1 MVTDADIGQTA
12 EVITIG
18 DEIVSGLR
26 IDSNSAFV
34 AARLTEIGLNVRF
47 TQSAPDSLEEMEEAF
62 RLALRRSRVVITTGG
77 LGPTDDDITKKAIV
91 KLFKR
96 NLVFHEDILEDIRR
110 RYAARGIEM
119 PAINQNQ
126 ALLPQ
131 GATLFHNKL
140 GSALGIC
147 LTQEGHTF
155 IALPGVP
162 AEMKQIMTDEVL
174 PYLKQHHPGRAV
186 TSVILRTTG
195 IVESALAERITEDL
209 RLETGVRLSYLPGYS
224 GVVLRVRAEAGNPD
238 EAQAKSTRLVR
249 HLETRAGKY
258 IYGRDDDTLEG
269 VVGQLLKDNDKT
281 LAVAE
286 SCTGGQLG
294 MTITS
299 VPGSSAFFLGGII
312 AYDNEV
318 KVSQLD
324 VDASLIEAH
333 GAVSEECALAMA
345 RGCRQRFASG
355 YALAVTGIAGPDGG
369 TEDKPVGTV
378 FIALASGHAAY
389 ARRFNTGVDRESIR
403 ARSVFAALEML
414 RRDILDI
421 T

>member
-1 MVTDADIGQTA
+1 MVTDAATGPTA

-62 RLALRRSRVVITTGG
+62 RLALRRSDVVITTGG
-77 LGPTDDDITKKAIV
+77 LGPTDDDITKKAVV

-110 RYAARGIEM
+110 RYAARGIDM

-131 GATLFHNKL
+131 GATLFYNKF
-140 GSALGIC
+140 GSAMGIC

-162 AEMKQIMTDEVL
+162 AEMKQIMLDEVI
-174 PYLKQHHPGRAV
+174 PYLRQHHPGRAV
-186 TSVILRTTG
+186 TSIILRTTG

-209 RLETGVRLSYLPGYS
+209 RLEPGVRLAYLPGYS
-224 GVVLRVRAEAGNPD
+224 GVVLRVRAEAETLD
-238 EAQAKSTRLVR
+238 EAETKAARLIR
-249 HLETRAGKY
+249 HLESRAGKY

-269 VVGQLLKDNDKT
+269 IVGQLLKDNDKT

-299 VPGSSAFFLGGII
+299 VPGASAFFLGGVI
-312 AYDNEV
+312 AYDDDV
-318 KVSQLD
+318 KISQLG
-324 VDASLIEAH
+324 VEAGIIAEH

-345 RGCRQRFASG
+345 QGCRKRFSSD
-355 YALAVTGIAGPDGG
+355 YAVAITGIAGPEGG
-369 TEDKPVGTV
+369 TVEKPVGTV
-378 FIALASGHAAY
+378 YIALASGHAAC
-389 ARRFNTGVDRESIR
+389 ARRFNTGVDRESVR